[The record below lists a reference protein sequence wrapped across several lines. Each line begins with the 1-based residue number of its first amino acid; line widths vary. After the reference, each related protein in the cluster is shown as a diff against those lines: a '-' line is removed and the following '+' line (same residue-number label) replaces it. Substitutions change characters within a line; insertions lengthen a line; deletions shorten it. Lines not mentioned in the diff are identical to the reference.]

1 MQWSICA
8 THNQRMNARKKL
20 QYYLHVLQC
29 TSNITYKQQNQHSTW
44 LIIGKKIRIA
54 LFIVACKKK
63 SEENIKE
70 LRVSCG
76 KNSNLPPCLCQLR
89 IQAKDFF
96 APCIQYV
103 CTIVWFYC
111 EDRRRVRPHFG
122 GGGKWGWRLVR
133 ARAGHVRRRRRRG
146 CAPSSSAWPRRAAAS
161 NGFLSPC
168 YNIYSMLYCYTG
180 KSLDG

>member
-1 MQWSICA
+1 MCNSQSKNERTQKTPI
-8 THNQRMNARKKL
+8 
-20 QYYLHVLQC
+20 YYLHVLQC
-29 TSNITYKQQNQHSTW
+29 TSNITYKQQNQQRSTW

-96 APCIQYV
+96 APCTV
-103 CTIVWFYC
+103 CMYHSMVLL
-111 EDRRRVRPHFG
+111 
-122 GGGKWGWRLVR
+122 WRQESSASFWWWRKVGLKAGTR
-133 ARAGHVRRRRRRG
+133 ARARHVRRRRLG
-146 CAPSSSAWPRRAAAS
+146 RARLLVMAFFPLAT
-161 NGFLSPC
+161 
-168 YNIYSMLYCYTG
+168 IYPMLYCYTG

>member
-1 MQWSICA
+1 MLLVNSLGIAQWSICA

-96 APCIQYV
+96 APC
-103 CTIVWFYC
+103 TICMYYSMVLL
-111 EDRRRVRPHFG
+111 
-122 GGGKWGWRLVR
+122 WRQESSASFWWCRKVGLKAGTR
-133 ARAGHVRRRRRRG
+133 AHGTCDVVVGLAARG
-146 CAPSSSAWPRRAAAS
+146 C
-161 NGFLSPC
+161 
-168 YNIYSMLYCYTG
+168 
-180 KSLDG
+180 